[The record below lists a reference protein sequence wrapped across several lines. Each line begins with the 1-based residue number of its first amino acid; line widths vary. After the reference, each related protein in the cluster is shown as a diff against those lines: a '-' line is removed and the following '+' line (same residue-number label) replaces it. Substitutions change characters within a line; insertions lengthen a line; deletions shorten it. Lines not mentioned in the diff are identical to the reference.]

1 MSDSGYSVIF
11 TGTIEPG
18 RDLDEVKRAVAS
30 RFKLLPEQVDKL
42 FASPG
47 VAVKQDLDEE
57 AARKLQRAFAAVG
70 VVVDVRSV
78 EAGTV
83 PELEPH
89 APTAHAVAPNLEG
102 VQNSPPIRGVATR
115 EGNGRGQD
123 QSWHPGQHQNH
134 SRSAFPYQST

>member
-30 RFKLLPEQVDKL
+30 RFKLPAEQVDKL

-47 VAVKQDLDEE
+47 IAVKQDLDEE

-70 VVVDVRSV
+70 VVVEVRSA

-89 APTAHAVAPNLEG
+89 APTAHVVAPESG
-102 VQNSPPIRGVATR
+102 
-115 EGNGRGQD
+115 GR
-123 QSWHPGQHQNH
+123 PKL
-134 SRSAFPYQST
+134 T

>member
-30 RFKLLPEQVDKL
+30 RFKLPAEQVDKL

-47 VAVKQDLDEE
+47 GAVKQDLNEE

-70 VVVDVRSV
+70 VVVEVRSV

-83 PELEPH
+83 PELESEH
-89 APTAHAVAPNLEG
+89 SADLA
-102 VQNSPPIRGVATR
+102 
-115 EGNGRGQD
+115 
-123 QSWHPGQHQNH
+123 
-134 SRSAFPYQST
+134 SRSCL

>member
-102 VQNSPPIRGVATR
+102 VQNSPQSGVPPPA
-115 EGNGRGQD
+115 GNGQGAGPELTSGSTPESTAD
-123 QSWHPGQHQNH
+123 QPSLPVD
-134 SRSAFPYQST
+134 